1 MSNAQHPPFKVHMP
15 IADHL
20 FWMPV
25 RCPVVSING
34 LWRVAINENGRP
46 PYGGY
51 CLKLLPLPSW
61 GTITTNCETVILC
74 GSCRMHPERARPTL
88 QHTAELEQDVPR
100 KQLDTCNEQYSYV
113 RRCAGQQRINL
124 MPRKN
129 IYLFRTQTLP
139 VFHSIANITPG
150 SICTGTSSFK

>member
-61 GTITTNCETVILC
+61 GTITTNCETVIVC
-74 GSCRMHPERARPTL
+74 GSCRMHPRKSSSNIAAHCRTRARCPSKAAWYL
-88 QHTAELEQDVPR
+88 QWTVQLRSQMCRATANQLNAKQKHLFVQDP
-100 KQLDTCNEQYSYV
+100 KFI
-113 RRCAGQQRINL
+113 G
-124 MPRKN
+124 KN
-129 IYLFRTQTLP
+129 SASLP
-139 VFHSIANITPG
+139 
-150 SICTGTSSFK
+150 